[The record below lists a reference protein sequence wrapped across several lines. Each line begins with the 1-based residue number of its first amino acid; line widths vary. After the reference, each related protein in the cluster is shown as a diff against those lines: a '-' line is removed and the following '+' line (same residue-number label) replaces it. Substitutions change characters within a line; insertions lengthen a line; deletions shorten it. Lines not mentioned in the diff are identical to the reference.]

1 MNLLENLQWQ
11 AQYNHAMNRQFYQAC
26 SEIPDQER
34 KRDMGAFFQSI
45 HGTLNHLLL
54 TDLFRYL
61 SDGNCVSNSSEL

>member
-1 MNLLENLQWQ
+1 
-11 AQYNHAMNRQFYQAC
+11 MNRQFYQAC